1 MKNLTSPLMP
11 EIFNN
16 AIPKKYLDNN
26 FQKIFEFYILNVPNS
41 NVSNKSIDI
50 TKIWG
55 EKVWKNMKLRAE
67 LMKVGDFK
75 ENINYFKAQ
84 RLNEMNNIAAKA
96 HLDKIPALKK
106 LKNNIIFYNQKNEFI
121 SIFFYIRCAFAHGR
135 FTIKEVNN
143 EKFYIL
149 ETGNKGKKQ
158 EIIVKAR
165 MIIKEET
172 LLKWIDIILSGNKT
186 KEKKKEKV
194 LV

>member
-121 SIFFYIRCAFAHGR
+121 SIFFYIRCAFAHVR

>member
-121 SIFFYIRCAFAHGR
+121 SIFFYIICAFAHGR